1 MKHICFLYC
10 ALLAL
15 SSCGS
20 GSSGSSDD
28 SSSFLGDAAVQL
40 SNVMIVNLNT
50 GNIEGRT
57 TIPDDAESNASYRSS
72 HMILVRIDAGTVQGG
87 GWSGTYADADE
98 DLGVIASQ
106 TLYMSI
112 FEVTQGQWTAIMG
125 GTDTPWIFENS
136 TTIVPVTNANNIP
149 VFNVSQEDAF
159 AFAAAVSA
167 KTSADASIPSDEEWE
182 YACRAGS
189 TTLYS
194 WGGTDADGSSEVVNT
209 VANNANVFQT
219 NIKGQGPTAAAAETP
234 DVAVDRGANAFGL
247 YDMHGNIS
255 EWTSDGKLRGGSWS
269 DTIFTCRSANKVT
282 VDEDTRHPLAGIRLV
297 IYP

>member
-1 MKHICFLYC
+1 MKNIC
-10 ALLAL
+10 LLFCILWTL

-20 GSSGSSDD
+20 GSSGSTAD

-40 SNVMIVNLNT
+40 SKVLIVNLNS

-57 TIPDDAESNASYRSS
+57 SLPNDVEINASYRSS
-72 HMILVRIDAGTVQGG
+72 HMIFVRIDAGSVQGG

-98 DLGVIASQ
+98 DLGTISSQ

-125 GTDTPWIFENS
+125 SGDTPWIFDNS

-149 VFNVSQEDAF
+149 VYNISQEDAF
-159 AFAAAVSA
+159 ACAAAIAA
-167 KTSADASIPSDEEWE
+167 KTSADISIPSDEEWE

-189 TTLYS
+189 TTLYN
-194 WGGTDADGSSEVVNT
+194 WGGTDADGSSEVVNII
-209 VANNANVFQT
+209 ANNANVFQT
-219 NIKGQGPTAAAAETP
+219 NSKGQGPTAAAAETP
-234 DVAVDRGANAFGL
+234 DVSVDRGVNAFGL
-247 YDMHGNIS
+247 YDMHGNVS

-269 DTIFTCRSANKVT
+269 DTIFACRSANKVT